1 MEVRNLGHFSEQTW
15 ADYVR
20 GVGQP
25 KMSQEVETHLAS
37 NCADCT
43 HSYGIWKKV
52 SSIATAESSLTPPD
66 HAVRTGKLQS
76 ATRQFP
82 QTRPWIMAKLM
93 FDSLNQPLTAGV
105 RSGPSDSRNLMF
117 NGEGTTVTLVLDTQS
132 QPGTISLIG
141 QVVDKSGAKIAPRQA
156 EIILWTETFQP
167 VAETSCNEFGEFQM
181 EFKAQGRLRLTV
193 EIAGKKSIRIPPLN
207 LKNEVVGSVT

>member
-1 MEVRNLGHFSEQTW
+1 MGHFSEQIW

-20 GVGQP
+20 GVAQP
-25 KMSQEVETHLAS
+25 KTSQDVETHLTS
-37 NCADCT
+37 NCPDCT
-43 HSYGIWKKV
+43 HIYEMWKKLYSV
-52 SSIATAESSLTPPD
+52 AANEPSLTPPD
-66 HAVRTGKLQS
+66 GAVRMVKLEL
-76 ATRQFP
+76 AARQLP
-82 QTRPWIMAKLM
+82 QARPWIMATLV

-207 LKNEVVGSVT
+207 LKNEAVGSVT